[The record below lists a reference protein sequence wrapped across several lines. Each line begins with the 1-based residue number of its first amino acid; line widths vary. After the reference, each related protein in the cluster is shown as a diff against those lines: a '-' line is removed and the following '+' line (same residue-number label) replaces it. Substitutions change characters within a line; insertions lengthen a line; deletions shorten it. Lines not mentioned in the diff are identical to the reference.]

1 MQSMFSR
8 LARALTNQHYSII
21 AITGLD
27 GHAYGSWAAK
37 SSPWPMWLRHFL
49 ARDRPQCRTMIYGY
63 NSKLS
68 EYGFANIKQYCQE
81 FLQLVK
87 LVRMKEAQKRPVFF
101 IAHSFGGILLAR
113 SLVKAHQT
121 TQETDG
127 TMAALFPATYAV
139 MFFAVPHYG
148 IVVDDMVKML
158 GPDHPREQLLKEL
171 SSGRDSL
178 GEQLEHFINIIQ
190 GRKIVSFVEAQQTKR
205 LIQNLEDGK
214 WARSGEP
221 STVLSYDDAIL
232 KLPEWIEQK
241 YTIHEDH
248 SMLVKFS
255 AKTVTPYKVAL
266 QFLKEFEEN
275 ASAVVRKRFCTS

>member
-1 MQSMFSR
+1 
-8 LARALTNQHYSII
+8 
-21 AITGLD
+21 
-27 GHAYGSWAAK
+27 
-37 SSPWPMWLRHFL
+37 
-49 ARDRPQCRTMIYGY
+49 
-63 NSKLS
+63 
-68 EYGFANIKQYCQE
+68 
-81 FLQLVK
+81 
-87 LVRMKEAQKRPVFF
+87 
-101 IAHSFGGILLAR
+101 
-113 SLVKAHQT
+113 
-121 TQETDG
+121 
-127 TMAALFPATYAV
+127 MAALFPATYAV
-139 MFFAVPHYG
+139 MFFAVPHYS
-148 IVVDDMVKML
+148 IVVDDMMKML
-158 GPDHPREQLLKEL
+158 GPGHPQEQLLKEL

-205 LIQNLEDGK
+205 LLQNPETGK

>member
-1 MQSMFSR
+1 
-8 LARALTNQHYSII
+8 
-21 AITGLD
+21 
-27 GHAYGSWAAK
+27 
-37 SSPWPMWLRHFL
+37 
-49 ARDRPQCRTMIYGY
+49 MIYGY

-87 LVRMKEAQKRPVFF
+87 LVRMKEAQKRPVIF

-113 SLVKAHQT
+113 SLVKAHQI
-121 TQETDG
+121 TQETDA
-127 TMAALFPATYAV
+127 TTAALFPATNAV

-148 IVVDDMVKML
+148 IVVDDMMKML

-171 SSGRDSL
+171 SSGQHSL
-178 GEQLEHFINIIQ
+178 GDQLEHFINIIQ

-205 LIQNLEDGK
+205 LIRNPETGK

-221 STVLSYDDAIL
+221 STILPYDGAIL

-248 SMLVKFS
+248 SMMVKFS
-255 AKTVTPYKVAL
+255 GKTVTPYKVAL

-275 ASAVVRKRFCTS
+275 APAVVRKRFCMS